1 MTPSHHLKPGDLDR
15 LWDFWSESFDDP
27 PMTKS
32 MLAERVFGAADF
44 SPEHAL
50 VRFDGEDQ
58 ETDRIIALCL
68 IVPEVKVEPE
78 TGARIGG
85 IRWFGVHPDRRGN
98 GIASELLA
106 ESLDRL
112 RSAGAT
118 HVDFLATP
126 PFYIRP
132 GVDVRQ
138 TDFIAWLLGKGFEH
152 ERTNFNMTVELACVD
167 LPSVEQLCD
176 AAYGSTAGAENTA
189 GYRIRRATQAD
200 REAFGALCERHW
212 TPNWR
217 AEAWQGVG
225 HDPCSLFVAEKE
237 DVMVGFASYETSQGL
252 GSFGPTGV
260 APEHRGRGLGA
271 RLLRVT
277 LADMKRLGRARAEIG
292 WVGPVDFYHR
302 ACGAT
307 LGPVY
312 WQMRKKL

>member
-1 MTPSHHLKPGDLDR
+1 MTPSHHLQPGDLDR
-15 LWDFWSESFDDP
+15 LWAFWSESFDDP

-32 MLAERVFGAADF
+32 MLAERVFRAADY
-44 SPEHAL
+44 SPENTL
-50 VRFDGEDQ
+50 VQFDDEGSDAS
-58 ETDRIIALCL
+58 RIIALCL
-68 IVPEVKVEPE
+68 IVPEVKIETE

-85 IRWFGVHPDRRGN
+85 IRWFGVHPDRQGE
-98 GIASELLA
+98 GIASALLD
-106 ESLDRL
+106 ESLERL

-132 GVDVRQ
+132 GVDIRQ

-152 ERTNFNMTVELACVD
+152 ERTNFNMTVELARVD

-176 AAYGSTAGAENTA
+176 EKA
-189 GYRIRRATQAD
+189 GYRIRRATPED
-200 REAFGALCERHW
+200 REAFRVLCERHW
-212 TPNWR
+212 TKNWR
-217 AEAWQGVG
+217 AEAWQGAG
-225 HDPCSLFVAEKE
+225 HDPCSLFIAEG
-237 DVMVGFASYETSQGL
+237 DDTIVGFASYETSQGM

-307 LGPVY
+307 LGPAY
-312 WQMRKKL
+312 WQMRKRL